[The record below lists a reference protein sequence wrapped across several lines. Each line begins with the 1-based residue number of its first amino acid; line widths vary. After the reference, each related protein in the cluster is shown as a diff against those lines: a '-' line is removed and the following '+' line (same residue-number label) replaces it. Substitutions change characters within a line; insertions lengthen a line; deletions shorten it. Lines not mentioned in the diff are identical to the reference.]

1 MQHGLHGRA
10 VAAALAAILFT
21 TFAASDFARAAV
33 EPIVPGFYRLR
44 DEAKNANPAE
54 LGQLLVGELNCTACH
69 AAPENAARVA
79 AKGAPDLST
88 IGARATPQ
96 WIRKYLTE
104 PHKVK
109 PAATMPD
116 LFFASEPGARAG
128 AVDFLTHFLAAQG
141 GPMPASNVEGTT
153 VLVDTGRK
161 LYHSVGCVACHA
173 PEEKLKD
180 EAVPSVP
187 HGELASKYTV
197 DSLAA
202 FLMDPSKA
210 RPEARMPSLHLTPNE
225 ATPLAAYLLRDQ
237 LNNPKLVNAPPL
249 RTRGLKYE
257 LYENT
262 HFPTVELQKFPA
274 VKPTATGSVDSVSLK
289 ELPVKN
295 HNDYG
300 VKFTGLIA
308 IPRDGKYTFR
318 LNSDDGSRLYIDD
331 AEVINNDGLHSPEEK
346 SGEVEL
352 RAGDHALAVTFSNWI
367 GGDTLEFSW
376 EGPGVAREPVPA
388 SVLFK
393 IGGRPMLPLDA
404 DDAFRPDPQKIAIG
418 GRMFAAMG
426 CANCHQMEGLKGTRP
441 AKPLAELKNTSAG
454 CLAEH
459 PAKGLPN
466 YELSEEQR
474 AFIGE
479 ALNDAKSLAT
489 PLEGESLV
497 TRTLASMNCL
507 ACHKR
512 GDLGG
517 VTKDRNAFFTMTKP
531 FDMGDEGKL
540 PPKLTSVG
548 NKLKPAAMDQ
558 IIFEGKLHVRRH
570 HMATRMPQFVKA
582 KMAEFVSAVQ
592 KVDSDKQERPA
603 PEFTEAAA
611 RDGRQLVGIKGLGCI
626 NCHGVAGVP
635 SMGMPALDLSLT
647 SERLKP
653 GWFHQLLLD
662 PGSKNPGTRMPAFW
676 FQGAVAFPD
685 VAGGKADS
693 QIDAIWTYLSLGK
706 SMGLPAGMQPSDR
719 GFELVP
725 AGEPLVHRT
734 FMKDVGPRAILVG
747 SPDGVHVAF
756 DADVVRLAKAWHG
769 KFFDAGGMRQDRGGK
784 FNEPLGTD
792 VINLPPGPSFAVL
805 SSPNEPWPAPKHGER
820 NVGGEFKGYHT
831 DKSGQVTFL
840 YKLGETEISETP
852 TPVLKRGG
860 AVLVR
865 KFAIK
870 GSDAKGLTFL
880 AATGTKIDGGAD
892 AGADGVWHVDG
903 NKLTVRIDPKFRAAV
918 RTSNGV
924 QQLLIPVT
932 GQTAFDVEMSW

>member
-1 MQHGLHGRA
+1 MQHGLQGRA
-10 VAAALAAILFT
+10 IATALVAVFAV
-21 TFAASDFARAAV
+21 TFVLTDVVRAAAV

-44 DEAKNANPAE
+44 DEAKNAKPAE
-54 LGQLLVGELNCTACH
+54 LGQLLIGELNCTACH
-69 AAPENAARVA
+69 SAGDSNRVA

-96 WIRKYLTE
+96 WIRKYLSE

-109 PAATMPD
+109 PGATMPD
-116 LFFASEPGARAG
+116 LFFASEPAARAG
-128 AVDFLTHFLAAQG
+128 AVDFLAHFLAAQG
-141 GPMPASNVEGTT
+141 GPMTASTVEGTT
-153 VLVDTGRK
+153 VLVDKGRT
-161 LYHSVGCVACHA
+161 LYHSIGCVACHA
-173 PEEKLKD
+173 PEEKPK
-180 EAVPSVP
+180 EEVVPSVP

-202 FLMDPSKA
+202 FLLEPSKA
-210 RPEARMPSLHLTPNE
+210 RPQARMPSLHLSPSE
-225 ATPLAAYLLRDQ
+225 ATSLATYLLRDQ
-237 LNNPKLVNAPPL
+237 LNNPKLANAAPL

-274 VKPTATGSVDSVSLK
+274 VQPTGTGSCESVSLT
-289 ELPVKN
+289 ELPIKN

-318 LNSDDGSRLYIDD
+318 LNSDDGSRLYID
-331 AEVINNDGLHSPEEK
+331 ETEIINNDGLHSPEEK

-352 RAGDHALAVTFSNWI
+352 RAGDHTLAVTYANWV

-376 EGPGVAREPVPA
+376 EGPGVSRQPVPTD
-388 SVLFK
+388 VLFK

-404 DDAFRPDPQKIAIG
+404 DTFNPDPQKVAIG

-441 AKPLAELKNTSAG
+441 AKPLAELKDVTTG
-454 CLAEH
+454 CLAEK

-479 ALNDAKSLAT
+479 ALNDAKLLAAQ
-489 PLEGESLV
+489 LEGEALV

-517 VTKDRNAFFTMTKP
+517 ATKDRNAFFTMTKP

-540 PPKLTSVG
+540 PPKLTGVG
-548 NKLKPAAMDQ
+548 DKLKPGAMDQ

-582 KMAEFVSAVQ
+582 KMAEFVAAVQ
-592 KVDSDKQERPA
+592 KVDSDKQDRPA

-676 FQGAVAFPD
+676 FGGAVAFPD
-685 VAGGKADS
+685 VAGGKPDT
-693 QIDAIWTYLSLGK
+693 QIDAMWTYLSLGK
-706 SMGLPAGMQPSDR
+706 SMGLPAGMQPNDR

-734 FMKDVGPRAILVG
+734 FMKDVGTRAILVG

-756 DADVVRLAKAWHG
+756 DAGVVRLAKAWRG
-769 KFFDAGGMRQDRGGK
+769 KFFDAGGMRKDRGGA

-792 VINLPPGPSFAVL
+792 AINLPPGPSFAVL
-805 SSPNEPWPAPKHGER
+805 SSPDAPWPAPKRGER
-820 NVGGEFKGYHT
+820 NVGGQFKGYRT
-831 DKSGQVTFL
+831 DKAGQVTFV
-840 YKLGETEISETP
+840 YKLGETEISESP
-852 TPVLKRGG
+852 TPVLKKGG

-865 KFAIK
+865 KFTLK
-870 GSDAKGLTFL
+870 GPEAKGLTFL
-880 AATGTKIDGGAD
+880 AATGTKIESGGAD
-892 AGADGVWHVDG
+892 GAWRVDD
-903 NKLTVRIDPKFRAAV
+903 KLTVHVDPKLQPTV
-918 RTSNGV
+918 RTSDGV
-924 QQLLIPVT
+924 QQLLIPVH
-932 GQTAFDVEMSW
+932 GQTTLDVEMSW